1 MEINTQKIKNL
12 MGKVGVLDNNILNDF
27 TELQCISLIN
37 QVFVKVYIP
46 QSILEREAILETIQ
60 SNIEWLEY
68 QPTAIEKVE
77 SYEFLSKI
85 LKDKPAL
92 SDYDAECIAI
102 AREKMIYC
110 TSNEK
115 RVISICNEYNV
126 ECTGTI
132 GILCCAFELV
142 IISKGKFEGLIKSYF
157 SPECSSYLGKKS
169 KKAVFSYYNI
179 E

>member
-1 MEINTQKIKNL
+1 

-37 QVFVKVYIP
+37 KVFVKVYIP
-46 QSILEREAILETIQ
+46 QSILDREAILETIQ

-68 QPTAIEKVE
+68 QPTALEKME
-77 SYEFLSKI
+77 SYDFLARIIKE
-85 LKDKPAL
+85 KPAL
-92 SDYDAECIAI
+92 TDYDAECIAI

-115 RVISICNEYNV
+115 RVMSICQEYNI

-132 GILCCAFELV
+132 GILCCAYEHE
-142 IISKGKFEGLIKSYF
+142 IISRDEFESLLKKLF
-157 SPECSSYLGKKS
+157 SPECSAYLGRKVKHI
-169 KKAVFSYYNI
+169 VFAYYKI
-179 E
+179 M